1 MKKTSKMS
9 KTTAGMLLTSF
20 TPSFAEEQM
29 DNVDELK
36 KTEVTQENMIGGE
49 YDVYRESRH

>member
-1 MKKTSKMS
+1 MS